1 MISFLKN
8 LNSKPRAL
16 FIIDGFG
23 ALVSAFFIGF
33 VLVKFQPFIGLS
45 KSTLYFLAVFPTI
58 LIVYNVYCYFRN
70 PIKVLVCLKIIAFL
84 NLFYCFLSIA
94 IILYNYNSI
103 TKLGLFYFG
112 LEILVLLLLFRLE
125 FSVVHKIS
133 N

>member
-8 LNSKPRAL
+8 LNSKPRTL
-16 FIIDGFG
+16 FIIDGLG

-45 KSTLYFLAVFPTI
+45 KSTLYFLAVFPII
-58 LIVYNVYCYFRN
+58 LIVYNVYFYFRN
-70 PIKVLVCLKIIAFL
+70 PIKVLFCLKIIAFL

-103 TKLGLFYFG
+103 TKLGLLYFG
-112 LEILVLLLLFRLE
+112 LEILMLILLIRLE

>member
-8 LNSKPRAL
+8 LNSKPRGL

-58 LIVYNVYCYFRN
+58 LIVYNVYCYFKN
-70 PIKVLVCLKIIAFL
+70 PIKVLVFLKIIAFL

-112 LEILVLLLLFRLE
+112 LEILMLILLIRLE

-133 N
+133 I